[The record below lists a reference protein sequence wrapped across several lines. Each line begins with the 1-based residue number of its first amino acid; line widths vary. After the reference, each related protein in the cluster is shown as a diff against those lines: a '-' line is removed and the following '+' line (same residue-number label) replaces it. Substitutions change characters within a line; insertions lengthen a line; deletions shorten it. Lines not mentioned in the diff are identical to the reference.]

1 MVLTWIDWV
10 TLAIVL
16 VSILRGSRRGLLAGF
31 LDLVVLVVAFFAASA
46 LYTPGALYLK
56 KVLLLPA
63 SWEALTAFLVIW
75 LVLYIA
81 IGVSIH
87 RFLREDMSTAS
98 RIVGGVI
105 GGVRGLVIVT
115 VLLVV
120 ALAAPVHASVEK
132 DLTRSRIAPY
142 LLRGHNRVMTAV
154 LPVLPVRVPRIG
166 PGGRLF

>member
-16 VSILRGSRRGLLAGF
+16 VSILRGTRRGLLGGF
-31 LDLVVLVVAFFAASA
+31 LDLLVLVVGFFAASA
-46 LYTPGALYLK
+46 LYTSGAQYLK
-56 KVLLLPA
+56 KVLILPS
-63 SWEALTAFLVIW
+63 SWEGLIAFLVIW
-75 LVLYIA
+75 IALYVA
-81 IGVSIH
+81 IGVTIH
-87 RFLREDMSTAS
+87 RFLIEDTSTAS

-105 GGVRGLVIVT
+105 GGIRGLVIVD

-120 ALAAPVHASVEK
+120 ALAAPVHASIEK
-132 DLTRSRIAPY
+132 DLTRSRIAPL

-154 LPVLPVRVPRIG
+154 LPALPMRVPRIG